1 MGQGLA
7 CLECGGK
14 AMQGS
19 YQPGLVLLSIVI
31 AIVASYT
38 ALDLVGRVVSM
49 SGVARWALLASGAVM
64 MGLGIWSMHF
74 VGMLAFQMAM
84 PVTYGVGLTALS
96 MSVAILA
103 SGGAL
108 FLVSQSTGTRRSL
121 LTGGLLMGLAIN
133 AMHYL
138 GMMAMRMEATVRYDP
153 LLFVLSV
160 LIAVGASVAALWLAF
175 QLKREQRTG
184 SWRALGSAVLMGGAI
199 SGMHYTGMAAASFL
213 PASVAPEYISA
224 GLRIGELGATAIG
237 AATLGGLGLLL
248 LSSLID
254 LERRRSERNLA
265 LLVEASALL
274 GRTLD
279 IPTLVETLSGLVAPG
294 VGDGCLV
301 DLYDEDGVTL
311 RRMGVSYPHHR
322 HEEVRHRSVCFKRD
336 AASDHPLQR
345 VLRTRQPERLLQ
357 LTREALEQLAMAP
370 ESLTLLREARARS
383 ALIVPLQQREHLLGV
398 LTVFSCQPRMEA
410 TQLALVQE
418 LGRRACSALEN
429 AHLFL
434 EAQEAIRM
442 RDEFLSI
449 ASHELNTP
457 LTPLQLHLQRLQRV
471 MSDSSGEHVS
481 SAQVSQ
487 VVDVA
492 QRQTRRLAR
501 LVHELL
507 DISRIRLG
515 RLELNLEEQDLAEV
529 ARDVVARTCT
539 ELGPTDSVLTVQ
551 AEQPVIGQWDRSR
564 LEQVLGNLL
573 TNAIRYGQGKPVEV
587 TVRAEEDT
595 ACLMVR
601 DRGIGIPP
609 EHLQRIF
616 ERFER
621 AASRNYG
628 GLGLGLYIVRQIVE
642 SHGGT
647 ISVESEPG
655 RGSLFTVKLPR
666 TRRIH

>member
-1 MGQGLA
+1 MSQGLA

-14 AMQGS
+14 AMQGT

-31 AIVASYT
+31 AIVSAYT
-38 ALDLVGRVVSM
+38 ALDLAGRMVTM
-49 SGVARWALLASGAVM
+49 SGIARRALLASGALM

-74 VGMLAFQMAM
+74 VGMLAFQMPM
-84 PVTYGVGLTALS
+84 PVTYGIGLTALS
-96 MSVAILA
+96 MSVAVLA
-103 SGGAL
+103 SGLAL
-108 FLVSQSTGTRRSL
+108 FLVSRATVTRRSL

-138 GMMAMRMEATVRYDP
+138 GMAAMRMEATVRYDP
-153 LLFVLSV
+153 WLFTLSI
-160 LIAVGASVAALWLAF
+160 LIAVGASMAALGLAF
-175 QLKREQRTG
+175 QLKQAQRAW
-184 SWRALGSAVLMGGAI
+184 SWRTLGSAVLMGAAI
-199 SGMHYTGMAAASFL
+199 SGMHYTGMAAARFT
-213 PASVAPEYISA
+213 PATVPPEYLAA
-224 GLRIGELGATAIG
+224 GLRIGGLGAAAIG

-265 LLVEASALL
+265 LLAEASALL

-279 IPTLVETLSGLVAPG
+279 IPTLTETLAGLVAPG
-294 VGDGCLV
+294 VGEGCLV
-301 DLYDEDGVTL
+301 DLYDEDGTTL
-311 RRMGVSYPHHR
+311 RRRAVSYPLHR
-322 HEEVRHRSVCFKRD
+322 HEEARHRGVCFKRD
-336 AASDHPLQR
+336 AASSHPLQR
-345 VLRTRQPERLLQ
+345 VLRNRQPERLVQ
-357 LTREALEQLAMAP
+357 LTRDALEQLAAAP
-370 ESLTLLREARARS
+370 ESLTLPRDAQARS
-383 ALIVPLQQREHLLGV
+383 ALLVPLLHREHLLGV
-398 LTVFSCQPRMEA
+398 ITVFSSRPRMEE

-418 LGRRACSALEN
+418 LGRRAGSALEN
-429 AHLFL
+429 ARLFH

-471 MSDSSGEHVS
+471 MADSSGAQVS
-481 SAQVSQ
+481 SEQVSQ

-501 LVHELL
+501 LVHDLL

-515 RLELNLEEQDLAEV
+515 RMELDLMELDLAEV
-529 ARDVVARTCT
+529 ARDVVARTRA
-539 ELGPTDSVLTVQ
+539 ELHQTNSVLTLH
-551 AEQPVIGQWDRSR
+551 AGQPVTGQWDRSR
-564 LEQVLGNLL
+564 LEQVLDNLL

-587 TVRAEEDT
+587 TVRAEEGE
-595 ACLMVR
+595 AWLVVK
-601 DRGIGIPP
+601 DRGIGIAP
-609 EHLQRIF
+609 EYLQRIF

-655 RGSLFTVKLPR
+655 RGSTFTVKLPR
-666 TRRIH
+666 SPAPH